1 MLNRLAS
8 GFYKF
13 LLVLSGVAMI
23 GTFVAIMLNI
33 LARIFGWN
41 LPGLDGYAGYAIAA
55 ALFLAL
61 PSTLQHNEHIRA
73 TLLLD
78 HVSPGVKGRM
88 ETLALML
95 GVGISAFLAWFA
107 VRLVWVSYTL
117 HDVAPTG
124 DATPLWI
131 PQLSMALGCVGFA
144 LAFAQALWSRWSG
157 QPFFAR
163 SSDEALHAD

>member
-1 MLNRLAS
+1 MLNRLAL
-8 GFYKF
+8 GFYKL
-13 LLVLSGVAMI
+13 LLVLSGLAMI

-61 PSTLQHNEHIRA
+61 PSTLQSNEHIRA

-78 HVSPGVKGRM
+78 HVSPGAKGKM
-88 ETLALML
+88 ELLALLL
-95 GVGISAFLAWFA
+95 GLGIAAFLAWFA
-107 VRLVWVSYTL
+107 LRLVWVSFTL

-144 LAFAQALWSRWSG
+144 MAFAQALWSRLSG
-157 QPFFAR
+157 RPFFAEPG
-163 SSDEALHAD
+163 SDALHAD

>member
-1 MLNRLAS
+1 MLNRLTF
-8 GFYKF
+8 GFYKL
-13 LLVLSGVAMI
+13 LLVLSGLAMV

-61 PSTLQHNEHIRA
+61 PATLQNNEHIRA

-78 HVSPGVKGRM
+78 HVSPGAKGKM

-95 GVGISAFLAWFA
+95 GVAISAYLAWFA
-107 VRLVWVSYTL
+107 VRLVWVS
-117 HDVAPTG
+117 
-124 DATPLWI
+124 
-131 PQLSMALGCVGFA
+131 
-144 LAFAQALWSRWSG
+144 
-157 QPFFAR
+157 
-163 SSDEALHAD
+163 